1 MNMTKLEVLLIAV
14 LALVP
19 LSFTASGK
27 DTADS
32 TSKSGSIY
40 EKTFLKDSSCS
51 TFSCE
56 GGFVKFHKIDGRLYM
71 ELSDNAFD
79 KRMLIASTVT
89 AVSDPEV
96 LPVGHK
102 PTRPLYVRFER
113 PDSLTV
119 NLCEITLLPDF
130 DKTDLSLAA
139 AVRRTTLDTVLE
151 TFPLFCE
158 SPDGDAAVIDV
169 TSFFGGGNEKLG
181 PVKSGTSNY
190 VTTKFTLKKG
200 SDLVTGVKVFNDNAT
215 VTSSHTYSINSDVL
229 GLVSVTK
236 DAPFTLTTTRTILM
250 LPEEPMRSRKADSRI
265 GIFLTDR
272 KHLRDG
278 GPIDK
283 YSVINRWRI
292 EPSDT
297 AAFLRG
303 EKVEPKKH
311 IVFYIDD
318 AFPAKWKNAAV
329 RGVLRWNS
337 AFEDIGFKD
346 VIQVKDFPD
355 DDPEFDPDNLKYS
368 CIRYVPSTV
377 ANAMG
382 PSWVDPLSG
391 EIINASV
398 IVYNDVVSLAGG
410 WRFCQTAQLDP
421 RARAVEMPQDLLDET
436 MEYVLAH
443 EVGHCLGFMHNMAAS
458 AAYPTDSL
466 RSPSFTRANGTT
478 ASIMDY
484 ARFNY
489 VAQPEDVGVSL
500 DPPFLGPYDR
510 YLVKYSYSVISG
522 NEDAVLEGWVDENE
536 WNPVYRYGKQQ
547 VRARYDPS
555 AIEEDLGDDPIK
567 SSDYGISNLKYI
579 IAHNGEW
586 LEDSADPDGRIRR
599 ERYKL
604 LVKQMGR
611 YLSAVSANVGGI
623 YLNESKSGLTSVEP
637 AAAVP
642 AGVQRKS
649 LQWVLDNLLEI
660 DWLSAEAA
668 SCPKILA
675 VDEADILVFNTASDL
690 FSTWEN
696 VIISSYIAGDKGFTL
711 VDWLEAIDGVIWRG
725 KLTPERMT
733 LQKIYVTSLVNAA
746 SKKTSISKLSLLSD
760 DSLTDDP
767 RPDDSFGQ
775 AGYGWQAKVNIKALN
790 NSKELFSFELD
801 ELRHRLAKLLRS
813 ANTEVAKAHYLSL
826 INAIEAGLRAE

>member
-1 MNMTKLEVLLIAV
+1 MTRYKLLLTTV
-14 LALVP
+14 LALSSI
-19 LSFTASGK
+19 SFSASAAAV
-27 DTADS
+27 ADS
-32 TSKSGSIY
+32 TSKAGGKY
-40 EKTFLKDSSCS
+40 EKTFVKDPSCVS
-51 TFSCE
+51 YSNAD
-56 GGFVKFHKIDGRLYM
+56 GFVKFHKVSGKLYM
-71 ELSDNAFD
+71 ELSDRAIG

-96 LPVGHK
+96 LPVGYK
-102 PTRPLYVRFER
+102 PTKPLYVRFER
-113 PDSLTV
+113 PDSLV
-119 NLCEITLLPDF
+119 INLCEITLLPDY
-130 DKTDLSLAA
+130 DKTDSSLSA

-151 TFPLFCE
+151 TFPLYCE
-158 SPDGDAAVIDV
+158 SPDGDAAVFDV

-190 VTTKFTLKKG
+190 ISTKFSLKKA
-200 SDLVTGVKVFNDNAT
+200 SDLVTGVKVFEDNAA
-215 VTSSHTYSINSDVL
+215 VTSSHTYTINSDVL
-229 GLVSVTK
+229 GLVSLKK
-236 DAPFTLTTTRTILM
+236 DEPFTVTTTRTILM
-250 LPEEPMRSRKADSRI
+250 LPDDIMASRKADSRI

-272 KHLRDG
+272 RLLRNG
-278 GPIDK
+278 EEIDK

-297 AAFLRG
+297 AAYLGG
-303 EKVEPKKH
+303 ECVEPEEH

-318 AFPAKWKNAAV
+318 AFPSKWKDAAV

-346 VIQVKDFPD
+346 VIQVRDFPD

-382 PSWVDPLSG
+382 PSWVDPVSG

-421 RARAVEMPQDLLDET
+421 RARLAQMPQDLLEET
-436 MEYVLAH
+436 IEYVLAH

-458 AAYPTDSL
+458 AAWPTDSL

-489 VAQPEDVGVSL
+489 VAQPEDIGVSL
-500 DPPFLGPYDR
+500 DPPYLGPYDR
-510 YLVKYSYSVISG
+510 FLVKYAYSFIP
-522 NEDAVLEGWVDENE
+522 EDADSVVERWVDEKAGD
-536 WNPVYRYGKQQ
+536 PVYRYGRQQ
-547 VRARYDPS
+547 VKARYDPS
-555 AIEEDLGDDPIK
+555 AIEEDLGNDPVR
-567 SSDYGISNLKYI
+567 SSEYGISNLKYI

-586 LEDSADPDGRIRR
+586 ADDATDPDGKLRR

-604 LVKQMGR
+604 IVKQMGR
-611 YLSAVSANVGGI
+611 YLSAVAANVGGI
-623 YLNESKSGLTSVEP
+623 YLNQVKSGVSSLEP
-637 AAAVP
+637 AVAVP
-642 AGVQRKS
+642 AGVQKES
-649 LQWVLDNLLEI
+649 LEWVLDNLLDM

-668 SCPKILA
+668 SCPRILA

-696 VIISSYIAGDKGFTL
+696 VIISSYMARDDIFTL
-711 VDWLEAIDGVIWRG
+711 VDWLKTIDSVIWRG
-725 KLTPERMT
+725 DLTPDRMT
-733 LQKIYVTSLVNAA
+733 IQKIYVNSLVSAA
-746 SKKTSISKLSLLSD
+746 SRKTSISKLSLLSD
-760 DSLTDDP
+760 DLPSESLP
-767 RPDDSFGQ
+767 ADDSFGP
-775 AGYGWQAKVNIKALN
+775 AGYSWQTKVNIKPVN
-790 NSKELFSFELD
+790 NAKELFSFELC
-801 ELRHRLAKLLRS
+801 ELQNRLKKLLRS
-813 ANTEVAKAHYLSL
+813 AKNEVAKAHYLSL
-826 INAIEAGLRAE
+826 IDAIESEAQ

>member
-1 MNMTKLEVLLIAV
+1 MTRYKLLLTTV
-14 LALVP
+14 LALSSI
-19 LSFTASGK
+19 SFSASAAAV
-27 DTADS
+27 ADS
-32 TSKSGSIY
+32 TSKAGGKY
-40 EKTFLKDSSCS
+40 EKTFVKDPSCVS
-51 TFSCE
+51 YSNAD
-56 GGFVKFHKIDGRLYM
+56 GFVKFHKVSGKLYM
-71 ELSDNAFD
+71 ELSDRAIG

-96 LPVGHK
+96 LPVGYK
-102 PTRPLYVRFER
+102 PTKPLYVRFER
-113 PDSLTV
+113 PDSLV
-119 NLCEITLLPDF
+119 INLCEITLLPDY
-130 DKTDLSLAA
+130 DKTDSSLSA

-151 TFPLFCE
+151 TFPLYCE
-158 SPDGDAAVIDV
+158 SPDGDAAVFDV

-190 VTTKFTLKKG
+190 ISTKFSLKKA
-200 SDLVTGVKVFNDNAT
+200 SDLVTGVKVFEDNAA
-215 VTSSHTYSINSDVL
+215 VTSSHTYTINSDVL
-229 GLVSVTK
+229 GLVSLKK
-236 DAPFTLTTTRTILM
+236 DEPFTVTTTRTILM
-250 LPEEPMRSRKADSRI
+250 LPDDIMASRKADSRI

-272 KHLRDG
+272 RLLRDG
-278 GPIDK
+278 EEIDK

-297 AAFLRG
+297 AAYLGG
-303 EKVEPKKH
+303 ECVEPEEH

-318 AFPAKWKNAAV
+318 AFPSKWKDAAV

-346 VIQVKDFPD
+346 VIQVRDFPD

-382 PSWVDPLSG
+382 PSWVDPVSG

-421 RARAVEMPQDLLDET
+421 RARLAQMPQDLLEET
-436 MEYVLAH
+436 IEYVLAH

-458 AAYPTDSL
+458 AAWPTDSL

-489 VAQPEDVGVSL
+489 VAQPEDIGVSL
-500 DPPFLGPYDR
+500 DPPYLGPYDR
-510 YLVKYSYSVISG
+510 FLVKYAYSFIP
-522 NEDAVLEGWVDENE
+522 EDADSVVERWVDEKAGD
-536 WNPVYRYGKQQ
+536 PVYRYGRQQ
-547 VRARYDPS
+547 VKARYDPS
-555 AIEEDLGDDPIK
+555 AIEEDLGNDPVR
-567 SSDYGISNLKYI
+567 SSEYGISNLKYI

-586 LEDSADPDGRIRR
+586 ADDATDPDGKLRR

-604 LVKQMGR
+604 IVKQMGR
-611 YLSAVSANVGGI
+611 YLSAVAANVGGI
-623 YLNESKSGLTSVEP
+623 YLNQVKSGVSSLEP
-637 AAAVP
+637 AVAVP
-642 AGVQRKS
+642 AVVQKES
-649 LQWVLDNLLEI
+649 LEWVLDNLLDM

-668 SCPKILA
+668 SCPRILA

-696 VIISSYIAGDKGFTL
+696 VIISSYMARDDIFTL
-711 VDWLEAIDGVIWRG
+711 VDWLKTIDSVIWRG
-725 KLTPERMT
+725 DLTPDRIT
-733 LQKIYVTSLVNAA
+733 IQKIYVNSLVSAA
-746 SKKTSISKLSLLSD
+746 SRKTSISKLSLLSD
-760 DSLTDDP
+760 DLSSGSLP
-767 RPDDSFGQ
+767 ADDSFGP
-775 AGYGWQAKVNIKALN
+775 AGYSWQTKVNIKPVN
-790 NSKELFSFELD
+790 NAKELFSFELC
-801 ELRHRLAKLLRS
+801 ELQNRLKKLLRS
-813 ANTEVAKAHYLSL
+813 AKNEVAKAHYLSL
-826 INAIEAGLRAE
+826 IDAIESEAQ

>member
-1 MNMTKLEVLLIAV
+1 MTRYKLLLTTV
-14 LALVP
+14 LALSSI
-19 LSFTASGK
+19 SFSASAAAV
-27 DTADS
+27 ADS
-32 TSKSGSIY
+32 TSKAGGKY
-40 EKTFLKDSSCS
+40 EKTFVKDPSCVS
-51 TFSCE
+51 YSNAD
-56 GGFVKFHKIDGRLYM
+56 GFVKFHKVSGKLYM
-71 ELSDNAFD
+71 ELSDRAIG

-96 LPVGHK
+96 LPVGYK
-102 PTRPLYVRFER
+102 PTKPLYVRFER
-113 PDSLTV
+113 PDSLV
-119 NLCEITLLPDF
+119 INLCEITLLPDY
-130 DKTDLSLAA
+130 DKTDSALSA

-151 TFPLFCE
+151 TFPLYCE
-158 SPDGDAAVIDV
+158 SPDGDAAVFDV

-190 VTTKFTLKKG
+190 ISTKFSLKKA
-200 SDLVTGVKVFNDNAT
+200 SDLVTGVKVFEDNAA
-215 VTSSHTYSINSDVL
+215 VTSSHTYTINSDVL
-229 GLVSVTK
+229 GLVSLKK
-236 DAPFTLTTTRTILM
+236 DEPFTVTTTRTILM
-250 LPEEPMRSRKADSRI
+250 LPDDIMASRKADSRI

-272 KHLRDG
+272 RLLRDG
-278 GPIDK
+278 EEIDK

-297 AAFLRG
+297 AAYLGG
-303 EKVEPKKH
+303 ECVEPEEH

-318 AFPAKWKNAAV
+318 AFPSKWKDAAV

-346 VIQVKDFPD
+346 VIQVRDFPD

-382 PSWVDPLSG
+382 PSWVDPVSG

-421 RARAVEMPQDLLDET
+421 RARLAQMPQDLLEET
-436 MEYVLAH
+436 IEYVLAH

-458 AAYPTDSL
+458 AAWPTDSL

-489 VAQPEDVGVSL
+489 VAQPEDIGVSL
-500 DPPFLGPYDR
+500 DPPYLGPYDR
-510 YLVKYSYSVISG
+510 FLVKYAYSFIP
-522 NEDAVLEGWVDENE
+522 EDADSVVERWVDEKAGE
-536 WNPVYRYGKQQ
+536 PVYRYGRQQ
-547 VRARYDPS
+547 VKARYDPS
-555 AIEEDLGDDPIK
+555 AIEEDLGNDPVR
-567 SSDYGISNLKYI
+567 SSEYGISNLKYI

-586 LEDSADPDGRIRR
+586 ADDATDPDGKLRR

-604 LVKQMGR
+604 IVKQMGR
-611 YLSAVSANVGGI
+611 YLSAVAANVGGI
-623 YLNESKSGLTSVEP
+623 YLNQVKSGVSSLEP
-637 AAAVP
+637 AVAVP
-642 AGVQRKS
+642 AGVQKES
-649 LQWVLDNLLEI
+649 LEWVLDNLLDM

-668 SCPKILA
+668 SCPRILA

-696 VIISSYIAGDKGFTL
+696 VIISSYMARDDIFTL
-711 VDWLEAIDGVIWRG
+711 VDWLKTIDSVIWRG
-725 KLTPERMT
+725 DLTPDRIT
-733 LQKIYVTSLVNAA
+733 IQKIYVNSLVSAA
-746 SKKTSISKLSLLSD
+746 SRKTSISKLSLLSD
-760 DSLTDDP
+760 DLPSGSLP
-767 RPDDSFGQ
+767 ADDSFGP
-775 AGYGWQAKVNIKALN
+775 AGYSWQTKVNIKPVN
-790 NSKELFSFELD
+790 NAKELFSFELC
-801 ELRHRLAKLLRS
+801 ELQNRLKKLLRS
-813 ANTEVAKAHYLSL
+813 AKNEVAKAHYLSL
-826 INAIEAGLRAE
+826 IDAIESEAQ

>member
-1 MNMTKLEVLLIAV
+1 MTRYKLLLTTV
-14 LALVP
+14 LALSSI
-19 LSFTASGK
+19 SFSASAAAV
-27 DTADS
+27 ADS
-32 TSKSGSIY
+32 TSKAGGKY
-40 EKTFLKDSSCS
+40 EKTFVKDPSCVS
-51 TFSCE
+51 YSNAD
-56 GGFVKFHKIDGRLYM
+56 GFVKFHKVSGKLYM
-71 ELSDNAFD
+71 ELSDRAIG

-96 LPVGHK
+96 LPVGYK
-102 PTRPLYVRFER
+102 PTKPLYVRFER
-113 PDSLTV
+113 PDSLV
-119 NLCEITLLPDF
+119 INLCEITLLPDY
-130 DKTDLSLAA
+130 DKTDSALSA

-151 TFPLFCE
+151 TFPLYCE
-158 SPDGDAAVIDV
+158 SPDGDAAVFDV

-190 VTTKFTLKKG
+190 ISTKFSLKKA
-200 SDLVTGVKVFNDNAT
+200 SDLVTGVKVFEDNAA
-215 VTSSHTYSINSDVL
+215 VTSSHTYTINSDVL
-229 GLVSVTK
+229 GLVSLKK
-236 DAPFTLTTTRTILM
+236 DEPFTVTTTRTILM
-250 LPEEPMRSRKADSRI
+250 LPDDIMASRKADSRI

-272 KHLRDG
+272 RLLRDG
-278 GPIDK
+278 EEIDK

-297 AAFLRG
+297 AAYLGG
-303 EKVEPKKH
+303 ECVEPEEH

-318 AFPAKWKNAAV
+318 AFPSKWKDAAV

-346 VIQVKDFPD
+346 VIQVRDFPD

-382 PSWVDPLSG
+382 PSWVDPVSG

-421 RARAVEMPQDLLDET
+421 RARLAQMPQDLLEET
-436 MEYVLAH
+436 IEYVLAH

-458 AAYPTDSL
+458 AAWPTDSL

-489 VAQPEDVGVSL
+489 VAQPEDIGVSL
-500 DPPFLGPYDR
+500 DPPYLGPYDR
-510 YLVKYSYSVISG
+510 FLVKYAYSFIP
-522 NEDAVLEGWVDENE
+522 EDADSVVERWVDEKAGE
-536 WNPVYRYGKQQ
+536 PVYRYGRQQ
-547 VRARYDPS
+547 VKARYDPS
-555 AIEEDLGDDPIK
+555 AIEEDLGNDPVR
-567 SSDYGISNLKYI
+567 SSEYGISNLKYI

-586 LEDSADPDGRIRR
+586 ADDATDPDGKLRR

-604 LVKQMGR
+604 IVKQMGR
-611 YLSAVSANVGGI
+611 YLSAVAANVGGI
-623 YLNESKSGLTSVEP
+623 YLNQVKSGVSSLEP
-637 AAAVP
+637 AVAVP
-642 AGVQRKS
+642 AVVQKES
-649 LQWVLDNLLEI
+649 LEWVLDNLLDM

-668 SCPKILA
+668 SCPRILA

-696 VIISSYIAGDKGFTL
+696 VIISSYMARDDIFTL
-711 VDWLEAIDGVIWRG
+711 VDWLKTIDSVIWRG
-725 KLTPERMT
+725 DLTPDRIT
-733 LQKIYVTSLVNAA
+733 IQKIYVNSLVSAA
-746 SKKTSISKLSLLSD
+746 SRKTSISKLSLLSD
-760 DSLTDDP
+760 DLPSGSLP
-767 RPDDSFGQ
+767 ADDSFGP
-775 AGYGWQAKVNIKALN
+775 AGYSWQTKVNIKPVN
-790 NSKELFSFELD
+790 NAKELFSFELC
-801 ELRHRLAKLLRS
+801 ELQNRLKKLLRS
-813 ANTEVAKAHYLSL
+813 AKNEVAKAHYLSL
-826 INAIEAGLRAE
+826 IDAIESEAQ

>member
-1 MNMTKLEVLLIAV
+1 MTRCKLLLNTV
-14 LALVP
+14 LALSSI
-19 LSFTASGK
+19 SFSASAAAV
-27 DTADS
+27 ADS
-32 TSKSGSIY
+32 TSKAGGKY
-40 EKTFLKDSSCS
+40 EKTFVKDPSCVS
-51 TFSCE
+51 YSNAD
-56 GGFVKFHKIDGRLYM
+56 GFVKFHKVSGKLYM
-71 ELSDNAFD
+71 ELSDRAIG
-79 KRMLIASTVT
+79 KRMLMASTVT

-96 LPVGHK
+96 LPVGYK
-102 PTRPLYVRFER
+102 PTKPLYVRFER
-113 PDSLTV
+113 PDSLV
-119 NLCEITLLPDF
+119 INLCEITLLPDY
-130 DKTDLSLAA
+130 DKTDSALSA

-151 TFPLFCE
+151 TFPLYCE
-158 SPDGDAAVIDV
+158 SPDGDAAVFDV

-190 VTTKFTLKKG
+190 ISTKFSLKKA
-200 SDLVTGVKVFNDNAT
+200 SDLVTGVKVFEDNAA
-215 VTSSHTYSINSDVL
+215 VTSSHTYTINSDVL
-229 GLVSVTK
+229 GLVSLKK
-236 DAPFTLTTTRTILM
+236 DEPFTVTTTRTILM
-250 LPEEPMRSRKADSRI
+250 LPDDIMASRKADSRI

-272 KHLRDG
+272 RLLRDG
-278 GPIDK
+278 EEIDK

-297 AAFLRG
+297 AAYLGG
-303 EKVEPKKH
+303 ECVEPEEH

-318 AFPAKWKNAAV
+318 AFPSKWKDAAV

-346 VIQVKDFPD
+346 VIQVRDFPD

-382 PSWVDPLSG
+382 PSWVDPVSG

-421 RARAVEMPQDLLDET
+421 RARLAQMPQDLLEET
-436 MEYVLAH
+436 IEYVLAH

-458 AAYPTDSL
+458 AAWPTDSL

-489 VAQPEDVGVSL
+489 VAQPEDIGVSL
-500 DPPFLGPYDR
+500 DPPYLGPYDR
-510 YLVKYSYSVISG
+510 FLVKYAYSFIP
-522 NEDAVLEGWVDENE
+522 EDADSVVERWVDEKAGD
-536 WNPVYRYGKQQ
+536 PVYRYGRQQ
-547 VRARYDPS
+547 VKARYDPS
-555 AIEEDLGDDPIK
+555 AIEEDLGNDPVR
-567 SSDYGISNLKYI
+567 SSEYGISNLKYI

-586 LEDSADPDGRIRR
+586 ADDATDPDGKLRR

-604 LVKQMGR
+604 IVKQMDR

-623 YLNESKSGLTSVEP
+623 YLNQVKSGVSSLEP
-637 AAAVP
+637 AVAVP
-642 AGVQRKS
+642 AGVQKES
-649 LQWVLDNLLEI
+649 LEWVLDNLLDM

-668 SCPKILA
+668 SCPRILA

-696 VIISSYIAGDKGFTL
+696 VIISSYMARDDIFTL
-711 VDWLEAIDGVIWRG
+711 VDWLKTIDSVIWRG
-725 KLTPERMT
+725 DLTPHRMT
-733 LQKIYVTSLVNAA
+733 IQKIYVNSLVSAA
-746 SKKTSISKLSLLSD
+746 SRKTSISKLSLLSD
-760 DSLTDDP
+760 DLPSGSLP
-767 RPDDSFGQ
+767 ADDSFGP
-775 AGYGWQAKVNIKALN
+775 AGYSWQTKVNIKPVN
-790 NSKELFSFELD
+790 NAKELFSFELC
-801 ELRHRLAKLLRS
+801 ELQNRLKKLLRS
-813 ANTEVAKAHYLSL
+813 AKNEVAKAHYLSL
-826 INAIEAGLRAE
+826 IDAIESEAQ

>member
-1 MNMTKLEVLLIAV
+1 MTRCKLLLNTV
-14 LALVP
+14 LALSSI
-19 LSFTASGK
+19 SFSASAAAV
-27 DTADS
+27 ADS
-32 TSKSGSIY
+32 TSKAGGKY
-40 EKTFLKDSSCS
+40 EKTFVKDPSCVS
-51 TFSCE
+51 YSNAD
-56 GGFVKFHKIDGRLYM
+56 GFVKFHKVSGKLYM
-71 ELSDNAFD
+71 ELSDRAIG
-79 KRMLIASTVT
+79 KRMLMASTVT

-96 LPVGHK
+96 LPVGYK
-102 PTRPLYVRFER
+102 PTKPLYVRFER
-113 PDSLTV
+113 PDSLV
-119 NLCEITLLPDF
+119 INLCEITLLPDY
-130 DKTDLSLAA
+130 DKTDSALSA

-151 TFPLFCE
+151 TFPLYCE
-158 SPDGDAAVIDV
+158 SPDGDAAVFDV

-190 VTTKFTLKKG
+190 ISTKFSLKKA
-200 SDLVTGVKVFNDNAT
+200 SDLVTGVKVFEDNAA
-215 VTSSHTYSINSDVL
+215 VTSSHTYTINSDVL
-229 GLVSVTK
+229 GLVSLKK
-236 DAPFTLTTTRTILM
+236 DEPFTVTTTRTILM
-250 LPEEPMRSRKADSRI
+250 LPDDIMASRKADSRI

-272 KHLRDG
+272 RLLRDG
-278 GPIDK
+278 EEIDK

-297 AAFLRG
+297 AAYLGG
-303 EKVEPKKH
+303 ECVEPEEH

-318 AFPAKWKNAAV
+318 AFPSKWKDAAV

-346 VIQVKDFPD
+346 VIQVRDFPD

-382 PSWVDPLSG
+382 PSWVDPVSG

-421 RARAVEMPQDLLDET
+421 RARLAQMPQDLLEET
-436 MEYVLAH
+436 IEYVLAH

-458 AAYPTDSL
+458 AAWPTDSL

-489 VAQPEDVGVSL
+489 VAQPEDIGVSL
-500 DPPFLGPYDR
+500 DPPYLGPYDR
-510 YLVKYSYSVISG
+510 FLVKYAYSFIP
-522 NEDAVLEGWVDENE
+522 EDADSVVERWVDEKAGD
-536 WNPVYRYGKQQ
+536 PVYRYGRQQ
-547 VRARYDPS
+547 VKARYDPS
-555 AIEEDLGDDPIK
+555 AIEEDLGNDPVR
-567 SSDYGISNLKYI
+567 SSEYGISNLKYI

-586 LEDSADPDGRIRR
+586 ADDATDPDGKLRR

-604 LVKQMGR
+604 IVKQMGR

-623 YLNESKSGLTSVEP
+623 YLNQVKSGVSSLEP
-637 AAAVP
+637 AVAVP
-642 AGVQRKS
+642 AGVQKES
-649 LQWVLDNLLEI
+649 LEWVLDNLLDM

-668 SCPKILA
+668 SCPRILA

-696 VIISSYIAGDKGFTL
+696 VIISSYMARDDIFTL
-711 VDWLEAIDGVIWRG
+711 VDWLKTIDSVIWRG
-725 KLTPERMT
+725 DLTPDRMT
-733 LQKIYVTSLVNAA
+733 IQKIYVNSLVSAA
-746 SKKTSISKLSLLSD
+746 SRKTSISKLSLLSD
-760 DSLTDDP
+760 DLPSGSLP
-767 RPDDSFGQ
+767 ADDSFGP
-775 AGYGWQAKVNIKALN
+775 AGYSWQTKVNIKPVN
-790 NSKELFSFELD
+790 NAKELFSFELC
-801 ELRHRLAKLLRS
+801 ELQNRLKKLLRS
-813 ANTEVAKAHYLSL
+813 AKNEVAKAHYLSL
-826 INAIEAGLRAE
+826 IDAIESEAQ

>member
-1 MNMTKLEVLLIAV
+1 MTRYKLLLTTV
-14 LALVP
+14 LALSSI
-19 LSFTASGK
+19 SFSASAAAV
-27 DTADS
+27 ADS
-32 TSKSGSIY
+32 TSKAGGKY
-40 EKTFLKDSSCS
+40 EKTFVKDPSCVS
-51 TFSCE
+51 YSNAD
-56 GGFVKFHKIDGRLYM
+56 GFVKFHKVSGKLYM
-71 ELSDNAFD
+71 ELSDRAIG

-96 LPVGHK
+96 LPVGYK
-102 PTRPLYVRFER
+102 PTKPLYVRFER
-113 PDSLTV
+113 PDSLV
-119 NLCEITLLPDF
+119 INLCEITLLPDY
-130 DKTDLSLAA
+130 DKTDSALSA

-151 TFPLFCE
+151 TFPLYCE
-158 SPDGDAAVIDV
+158 SPDGDAAVFDV

-190 VTTKFTLKKG
+190 ISTKFSLKKA
-200 SDLVTGVKVFNDNAT
+200 SDLVTGVKVFEDNAA
-215 VTSSHTYSINSDVL
+215 VTSSHTYTINSDVL
-229 GLVSVTK
+229 GLVSLKK
-236 DAPFTLTTTRTILM
+236 DEPFTVTTTRTILM
-250 LPEEPMRSRKADSRI
+250 LPDDIMASRKADSRI

-272 KHLRDG
+272 RLLRDG
-278 GPIDK
+278 EEIDK

-297 AAFLRG
+297 AAYLGG
-303 EKVEPKKH
+303 ECVEPEEH

-318 AFPAKWKNAAV
+318 AFPSKWKDAAV

-346 VIQVKDFPD
+346 VIQVRDFPD

-382 PSWVDPLSG
+382 PSWVDPVSG

-421 RARAVEMPQDLLDET
+421 RARLAQMPQDLLEET
-436 MEYVLAH
+436 IEYVLAH

-458 AAYPTDSL
+458 AAWPTDSL

-489 VAQPEDVGVSL
+489 VAQPEDIGVSL
-500 DPPFLGPYDR
+500 DPPYLGPYDR
-510 YLVKYSYSVISG
+510 FLVKYAYSFIP
-522 NEDAVLEGWVDENE
+522 EDADSVVERWVDEKAGE
-536 WNPVYRYGKQQ
+536 PVYRYGRQQ
-547 VRARYDPS
+547 VKARYDPS
-555 AIEEDLGDDPIK
+555 AIEEDLGNDPVR
-567 SSDYGISNLKYI
+567 SSEYGISNLKYI

-586 LEDSADPDGRIRR
+586 ADDATDPDGKLRR

-604 LVKQMGR
+604 IVKQMGR

-623 YLNESKSGLTSVEP
+623 YLNQVKSGVSSLEP
-637 AAAVP
+637 AVAVP
-642 AGVQRKS
+642 AVVQKES
-649 LQWVLDNLLEI
+649 LEWVLDNLLDM

-668 SCPKILA
+668 SCPRILA

-696 VIISSYIAGDKGFTL
+696 VIISSYMARDDIFTL
-711 VDWLEAIDGVIWRG
+711 VDWLKTIDSVIWRG
-725 KLTPERMT
+725 DLTPDRIT
-733 LQKIYVTSLVNAA
+733 IQKIYVNSLVSAA
-746 SKKTSISKLSLLSD
+746 SRKTSISKLSLLSD
-760 DSLTDDP
+760 DLPSGSLP
-767 RPDDSFGQ
+767 ADDSLGP
-775 AGYGWQAKVNIKALN
+775 AGYSWQTKVNIKPVN
-790 NSKELFSFELD
+790 NAKELFSFELC
-801 ELRHRLAKLLRS
+801 ELQNRLKKLLRS
-813 ANTEVAKAHYLSL
+813 AKNEVAKAHYLSL
-826 INAIEAGLRAE
+826 IDAIESEAQ